1 MNMKRILNIL
11 SVAGAVAIFASPP
24 AFGQADNFP
33 SPLDNPEHGK
43 AIAETWCSSCHL
55 VGPGD
60 DRTALA
66 GVPTFS
72 SIAPR
77 LPEDAEVLAAFMID
91 PHPPMPELG
100 LTRQTIRDVLAYIAT
115 LE

>member
-1 MNMKRILNIL
+1 MKAKLSILIV
-11 SVAGAVAIFASPP
+11 SATVAAFTPPP
-24 AFGQADNFP
+24 AFGQAGDFP
-33 SPLDNPEHGK
+33 SPLDDPEHGK
-43 AIAETWCSSCHL
+43 AIAEAWCSSCHL
-55 VGPGD
+55 VGPGP

-77 LPEDAEVLAAFMID
+77 LPEDADALAAFIID